1 MFPGR
6 SQNFIC
12 FSFPSVT
19 FHGYVLR
26 SFICRASGRIRMT
39 GHVSRTI
46 SKLHIFLFPFCYILQ
61 ICPEI
66 LHLPCKGQ
74 DQMIG
79 HLPELHYKFIND
91 KKRCGYFR
99 NAFRLPEKGNYLM
112 ILETTPDPTVLPP
125 SRIAN
130 LKPSS
135 QAIGVMRETS
145 IVMWSP
151 GITISTPSGSLMVPV
166 TSVVLK

>member
-1 MFPGR
+1 
-6 SQNFIC
+6 
-12 FSFPSVT
+12 
-19 FHGYVLR
+19 
-26 SFICRASGRIRMT
+26 MT
-39 GHVSRTI
+39 GHVFRAI
-46 SKLHIFLFPFCYILQ
+46 SKLYIFLFPFCDISR

-66 LHLPCKGQ
+66 LHQPGKRQ
-74 DQMIG
+74 DQDERTFAER
-79 HLPELHYKFIND
+79 HNKFINN